1 MEFRKFFKARVFK
14 YVFKDSNLVAP
25 HFCREDYRGEAIS
38 IGSLMMSVKCIIPLR
53 APLNPRP
60 ANHLECINTYI
71 YIFMCYISSRR
82 LATMLPFYCAIARSS
97 RHCERKWGIW
107 GAESGLMGF
116 MVLANLS
123 CSCRHSKRFPA
134 QAERWRSTN
143 WIANVSGRQWE
154 GGVVGKGVGGAG
166 TRAEARPSEATIEWL
181 TGGERWFLMHTL
193 KQVETMFKWKNFLNE
208 E

>member
-53 APLNPRP
+53 APLNPRSV
-60 ANHLECINTYI
+60 NHLECINTYI

-97 RHCERKWGIW
+97 RHCERKWGMW
-107 GAESGLMGF
+107 GPRAVWWGLWYWQTF
-116 MVLANLS
+116 LAL
-123 CSCRHSKRFPA
+123 A
-134 QAERWRSTN
+134 G
-143 WIANVSGRQWE
+143 IVSDFRRRP
-154 GGVVGKGVGGAG
+154 KGGALPIELQMLADDNEKEESWEKEWAG
-166 TRAEARPSEATIEWL
+166 LERGRKRGHQRQPLNGLLEASDDSWCIHWN
-181 TGGERWFLMHTL
+181 
-193 KQVETMFKWKNFLNE
+193 KWKPCLNE
-208 E
+208 RIF